1 MNGVL
6 ARILADKRAEVAHK
20 RAHTGLADLEAR
32 IAGGA
37 PPRGFAASLA
47 RAVERGRPA
56 VIAEMKRASPSRGML
71 RPDLDPAAVAR
82 AYERAGAAAL
92 SVLTD
97 AGYFGAYAD
106 DLAHA
111 RAACALPVLRKD
123 FMVDGY
129 QIAESRAMG
138 ADCVLLIVAA
148 LSPGGLE
155 ELYAASQA
163 YGLDALIEVHDAN
176 ELERALAL
184 PGGLLGINNR
194 DLRTFVTTIDRTLE
208 LVECVP
214 PGRFVITESGIL
226 GRDEVRRLKAAG
238 LRGFLVGEAFMVAAD
253 PGARLA
259 ELFEERVDESSG

>member
-6 ARILADKRAEVAHK
+6 ARILADKRAEVVAA
-20 RAHTGLADLEAR
+20 RARVGLADLEAR
-32 IAGGA
+32 IASGA
-37 PPRGFAASLA
+37 PARGFVASLM
-47 RAVERGRPA
+47 RTVERGRPA
-56 VIAEMKRASPSRGML
+56 VIAEMKRASPSRGLL
-71 RPDLDPAAVAR
+71 RRDLDPAAVAR
-82 AYERAGAAAL
+82 AYERAGASAL

-97 AGYFGAYAD
+97 AGHFGAHAD
-106 DLAHA
+106 DLTRA
-111 RAACALPVLRKD
+111 REACGLPVLRKD

-148 LSPGGLE
+148 LPPGELE
-155 ELYAASQA
+155 ELYAASKT
-163 YGLDALIEVHDAN
+163 YGLDALIEVHDAD

-208 LVECVP
+208 LVGFVP
-214 PGRFVITESGIL
+214 PERLVITESGIL
-226 GRDEVRRLKAAG
+226 GRDEVMRLKAAG

-259 ELFEERVDESSG
+259 ELFEERLNESSS

>member
-1 MNGVL
+1 VNGVL
-6 ARILADKRAEVAHK
+6 ARILADKRAEVARE
-20 RAHTGLADLEAR
+20 RARVGLADLEAR
-32 IAGGA
+32 IAAGA
-37 PPRGFAASLA
+37 PPRGFAAALA
-47 RAVERGRPA
+47 RAVDHGRPA

-97 AGYFGAYAD
+97 AGYFGAHGD
-106 DLAHA
+106 DLARA
-111 RAACALPVLRKD
+111 REACALPVLRKD

-148 LSPGGLE
+148 LSPGALE
-155 ELYAASQA
+155 ELYAASRA
-163 YGLDALIEVHDAN
+163 YGLDALIEVHDAT

-208 LVECVP
+208 LVGFVP
-214 PGRFVITESGIL
+214 PGRLVITESGIL